1 MILIQI
7 AASIGLCFFLSLIY
21 KTVNLL
27 RYIIQAHRTGLPYVL
42 TWTLETET
50 VGYIL
55 TPILRWKYRDYL
67 LQGKGWPRW
76 CRLMIKDW
84 SFEDKRRAH
93 DEYGEVFLAVSPEGV
108 ICYSCD
114 AAIGWDVMSRRN
126 EFFKPRDKYSWSF
139 PIMTADTSSPEKYS
153 LINDPFARRRIA
165 RNIRS

>member
-1 MILIQI
+1 MSASFAFLIL
-7 AASIGLCFFLSLIY
+7 Y

-27 RYIIQAHRTGLPYVL
+27 LYIGQAKRTGLPYVL

-67 LQGKGWPRW
+67 LQGKGWPHW

-93 DEYGEVFLAVSPEGV
+93 DEFGDVFLAVSPEGI
-108 ICYSCD
+108 ICYVCD
-114 AAIGWDVMSRRN
+114 ATMGWDVMSRRN
-126 EFFKPRDKYSWSF
+126 EFTKPRDKYSK
-139 PIMTADTSSPEKYS
+139 SS
-153 LINDPFARRRIA
+153 
-165 RNIRS
+165 NIRNVQSIPG